1 MKIEKIYGL
10 TPDIEAKDAD
20 AILLTTYQNLDD
32 ELHHEII
39 EASNRD
45 EPPTCVICVTREF
58 FEKYI
63 EEDSEFSSI
72 DEFLENYTYDNV
84 EDLPWE
90 AEKEHALLFTYCK
103 ELDMLYVPEWSGSEG
118 VYAALAKLW
127 IQDTACEEA
136 ERRLLSIYWDGRD
149 DLRYSGCRVGM
160 VPELDELFQRTYGMT
175 ITKALTTSSLLSIVK
190 KYDEQNEDTDMRKDL
205 KWRLAIIKALRKT
218 NQQ

>member
-10 TPDIEAKDAD
+10 TPDIEAKNAD

-39 EASNRD
+39 EANNRD

-72 DEFLENYTYDNV
+72 DEFMENYTYDNV

-103 ELDMLYVPEWSGSEG
+103 ELDMLYVPESGSEG
-118 VYAALAKLW
+118 VYAALSQLW
-127 IQDTACEEA
+127 IQDTACKEA
-136 ERRLLSIYWDGRD
+136 ERRLLSIYWNGRD
-149 DLRYSGCRVGM
+149 DLQYRGGRVWM
-160 VPELDELFQRTYGMT
+160 APKLDELFLRTYGMT
-175 ITKALTTSSLLSIVK
+175 ITKALTASSLLSIVK

-205 KWRLAIIKALRKT
+205 KWRLAIIKALREAS
-218 NQQ
+218 QQ

>member
-1 MKIEKIYGL
+1 
-10 TPDIEAKDAD
+10 
-20 AILLTTYQNLDD
+20 
-32 ELHHEII
+32 
-39 EASNRD
+39 
-45 EPPTCVICVTREF
+45 
-58 FEKYI
+58 
-63 EEDSEFSSI
+63 
-72 DEFLENYTYDNV
+72 
-84 EDLPWE
+84 
-90 AEKEHALLFTYCK
+90 
-103 ELDMLYVPEWSGSEG
+103 MLYVPEWSGSEG
-118 VYAALAKLW
+118 VYAALAQLW